1 MEALYQ
7 TEHNI
12 IDILEQGSKILALSG
27 NLPSQAEFKQI
38 EEEYKSKVSLLL
50 FLTYLCSLF

>member
-12 IDILEQGSKILALSG
+12 IDLLEQGSKILAISG

-38 EEEYKSKVSLLL
+38 EEEYKNKVKD
-50 FLTYLCSLF
+50 FIIVIY